1 MRLTGIVDNSVD
13 KYDRPFFGFL
23 GIFTGDAGPASGKSV
38 WEIIKRYCYYYKKKK
53 ESNDA

>member
-23 GIFTGDAGPASGKSV
+23 GIFTGDLGSASGKSV
-38 WEIIKRYCYYYKKKK
+38 WEIIKRYCYYSKKKK